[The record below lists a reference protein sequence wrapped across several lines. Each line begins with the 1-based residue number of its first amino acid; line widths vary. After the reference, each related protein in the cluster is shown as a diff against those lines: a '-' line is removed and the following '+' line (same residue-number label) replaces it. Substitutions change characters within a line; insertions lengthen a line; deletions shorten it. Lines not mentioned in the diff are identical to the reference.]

1 MSLNRNEEVI
11 GGNEVTQ
18 QILFD
23 ELTEGL
29 EEEYD
34 PNEGY
39 STVSGKP
46 LTNVQE
52 LDGMNIYDYDVG
64 DDLTGHPEISYFVN
78 DDRKS
83 DSLRVRIIN
92 EDEYIDLYINIPK
105 PDENGFVK
113 NIRKGFDFYR
123 TAFDFIYSVLR
134 WRDEKNVVDAAGE
147 EINIFKKV
155 NILKFAQFVD
165 QMNNIGVRITE
176 GNSESEYNSW
186 IIYKME

>member
-1 MSLNRNEEVI
+1 M
-11 GGNEVTQ
+11 T
-18 QILFD
+18 
-23 ELTEGL
+23 
-29 EEEYD
+29 
-34 PNEGY
+34 
-39 STVSGKP
+39 
-46 LTNVQE
+46 
-52 LDGMNIYDYDVG
+52 IYDYDIG
-64 DDLTGHPEISYFVN
+64 DGLEGYPEISHFKN

-113 NIRKGFDFYR
+113 NIRKGFNFYR